1 VPELD
6 QVAETPSRTAHVA
19 LKANH
24 EQLLAFVAPLV
35 VEKRKEKQ

>member
-6 QVAETPSRTAHVA
+6 QVAETSSLTAHVA
-19 LKANH
+19 LKAKH

-35 VEKRKEKQ
+35 VERPKEEQ